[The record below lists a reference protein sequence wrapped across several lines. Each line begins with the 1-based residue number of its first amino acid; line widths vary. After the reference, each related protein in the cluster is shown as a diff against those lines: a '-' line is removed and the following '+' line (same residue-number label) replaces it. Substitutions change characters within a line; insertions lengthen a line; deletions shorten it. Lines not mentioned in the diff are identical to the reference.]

1 MQGASAAPL
10 DAALAPRSFGVEDR
24 ERFTPLPSA
33 SGDGLKKA
41 VADLS
46 LPAPAE
52 RPGPARCRSAAP
64 RPGRGRSRAGS
75 TARSTARPC
84 EQPSVF
90 AHAKTDQEPQA
101 HPTTGDTSQCGVCFS
116 SHAGLRAGL
125 FDQGS
130 LRSPLPPFDARPFRA
145 ALRCGLRV
153 APCSRRLSSPQGTRK
168 PSSHWNGSPQ
178 QIAVCGC
185 PAKGMALSRR
195 FIRT

>member
-1 MQGASAAPL
+1 MPSL
-10 DAALAPRSFGVEDR
+10 ALALLGMPARSMRAFFCPCYRSPRS
-24 ERFTPLPSA
+24 
-33 SGDGLKKA
+33 
-41 VADLS
+41 
-46 LPAPAE
+46 
-52 RPGPARCRSAAP
+52 RSIK
-64 RPGRGRSRAGS
+64 SRVNGQLN
-75 TARSTARPC
+75 STARPY
-84 EQPSVF
+84 EQPTVF
-90 AHAKTDQEPQA
+90 ACAKTDQEPQA

-185 PAKGMALSRR
+185 PARGMALSRR
-195 FIRT
+195 FYKSADQKHAPLNAWPGSL